1 MTSPCMPP
9 GEKWSGERSRI
20 SWAYPPKR
28 WKTNE
33 IARSLFLRS
42 TSLTTLKFLYL
53 HSSIHTFFERVF
65 RKILLGYTVTK
76 VPASPRNSTW
86 FTILF
91 LLVRGWGLGTRLIP
105 HSLTAWHS
113 RQEPC
118 IIRHPLLLSVASSPP
133 PSPMSFPCPLL
144 PPKSFTLGGE
154 KGKDRH
160 TTCRKTLHYWTSH
173 THSGY
178 PYQQSNT
185 YFESISLDGISYG
198 FHRRS
203 CSQSVKTVLRWKKI
217 FVEIF
222 LWTVEKSW
230 NSQN

>member
-1 MTSPCMPP
+1 MTSPRVPP
-9 GEKWSGERSRI
+9 GEKRSGERSRI

-53 HSSIHTFFERVF
+53 HSSIHTFFEQVF

-133 PSPMSFPCPLL
+133 PSPHVVPMS
-144 PPKSFTLGGE
+144 PPPSQKLYFGRG
-154 KGKDRH
+154 KGK
-160 TTCRKTLHYWTSH
+160 
-173 THSGY
+173 G
-178 PYQQSNT
+178 QT
-185 YFESISLDGISYG
+185 YDM
-198 FHRRS
+198 
-203 CSQSVKTVLRWKKI
+203 
-217 FVEIF
+217 
-222 LWTVEKSW
+222 
-230 NSQN
+230 